1 MTYNEFQK
9 LDNQSKKE
17 WLTRVSN
24 LVSSNE
30 RSFRVM
36 NYWLQQEEKYCSD
49 NHIRLPKIDY
59 NNDSVKPVDKGI
71 EIVEMFP
78 EKSIH

>member
-9 LDNQSKKE
+9 LDDQSKKE

-36 NYWLQQEEKYCSD
+36 NYWLQQEEKYCND
-49 NHIRLPKIDY
+49 NHIRLPKIYY
-59 NNDSVKPVDKGI
+59 NNGVVKPADKGKQLI
-71 EIVEMFP
+71 EMFP
-78 EKSIH
+78 EKSIN